1 MSKPRKKYRQKPVN
15 LNVLALAGI
24 GQSKLTQADQEERIA
39 PARLALE
46 QITKGQASKADWQAI
61 FDVINMLDRFVKMPT
76 VMRHGKDY
84 LNTIQGVVV
93 QILDRQKAT
102 GTKALYPSEL
112 EDLRGLVELWAE
124 LLSTVTHREYSTAEE
139 RAHSRLV
146 SVLRAKKPVQGVRV
160 CDA

>member
-24 GQSKLTQADQEERIA
+24 GQSKLTPDDQEERIA
-39 PARLALE
+39 PARVALE

-61 FDVINMLDRFVKMPT
+61 FDVINMLDRFVRMPT
-76 VMRHGKDY
+76 VMRHGRDY
-84 LNTIQGVVV
+84 LNTIQGVVCT
-93 QILDRQKAT
+93 ILDRQKST

-124 LLSTVTHREYSTAEE
+124 LLSTVTHREYSMAEE
-139 RAHSRLV
+139 RAHARLV
-146 SVLRAKKPVQGVRV
+146 SVLRAKKPIQGVRV
-160 CDA
+160 CEA